1 MQPKPSQLSS
11 CCLLIFL
18 VFLTQMSFAQPSA
31 ERAEYGLPVF
41 PGVSGFGLDTQ
52 GGQGG
57 KIIRVT
63 TLAKDGEGS
72 LAEAISHEGP
82 RIIVFEVAGVINLE
96 RSSLEIASPYLTIA
110 GQTAP
115 YPGITII
122 EGGIRIKTHD
132 VIIQHIKVRPGEAG
146 QPKKSGWEVD
156 GIATTQGAFN
166 VIIDHCSATWATDEN
181 ISASG
186 PRFEGDDVNE
196 WRKNTSHR
204 IVISNCIIAEGL
216 RNSTHKKG
224 EHSKGSLIHDNA
236 TEILVIGNLYAHNVR
251 RNPFCKGGT
260 QVAVLNNFI
269 YNPGTA
275 AIHYNL
281 SASEWEGFDWVT
293 GQLVAVGNAIEAGK
307 DTHRKF
313 TAGRFHNGPVEVY
326 WKDNM
331 IRAKRESH
339 VFSGEHTLVNEA
351 PFWPEGLEVM
361 PAQAVKNTILQNAGA
376 FPWQRDEIDQRII
389 DEVRSGQGKII
400 DSEKEVGG
408 YPKIQPVYRKF
419 VAEEWDLKTLTRK
432 AANQSK

>member
-1 MQPKPSQLSS
+1 MKLIPTTTYLI
-11 CCLLIFL
+11 LIFL
-18 VFLTQMSFAQPSA
+18 FLLTQTSFAQTLAKSGD
-31 ERAEYGLPVF
+31 YGLPVL

-63 TLAKDGEGS
+63 TLAKVGEGS
-72 LAEAISHEGP
+72 LAEAIRYDGP

-96 RSSLEIASPYLTIA
+96 RSVLEIDNPYLTIA

-115 YPGITII
+115 YPGITLIQ
-122 EGGIRIKTHD
+122 GGIRIKTHD
-132 VIIQHIKVRPGEAG
+132 VIIQHLKVRPGEAG
-146 QPKKSGWEVD
+146 QEKKSGWEVD
-156 GIATTQGAFN
+156 GIATTKGAYN
-166 VIIDHCSATWATDEN
+166 VIIDHCSVTWSTDEN

-186 PRFEGDDVNE
+186 PRFEGENVNE
-196 WRKNTSHR
+196 WRENTSHR
-204 IVISNCIIAEGL
+204 VVISNCIIAEGL

-236 TEILVIGNLYAHNVR
+236 TEILIFGNLYAHNVR

-260 QVAVLNNFI
+260 QVAVLNNYI

-281 SASEWEGFDWVT
+281 SASEWEGFGWVT
-293 GQLVAVGNAIEAGK
+293 GKLVAVGNAIEAGT

-313 TAGRFHNGPVEVY
+313 TGGRFHNGPLEVY
-326 WKDNM
+326 WQDNM
-331 IRAKRESH
+331 LSAGRASD

-351 PFWPEGLEVM
+351 PFWPKGLEAM
-361 PAQAVKNTILQNAGA
+361 PAKNVKQSVLQHAGA
-376 FPWQRDEIDQRII
+376 FPWQRDAIDQRII
-389 DEVRSGQGKII
+389 EEVRAGKGRII

-408 YPKIQPVYRKF
+408 YPVVAPVYRKF
-419 VAEEWDLKTLTRK
+419 VAEEWDLNTLSRK
-432 AANQSK
+432 VDISTN